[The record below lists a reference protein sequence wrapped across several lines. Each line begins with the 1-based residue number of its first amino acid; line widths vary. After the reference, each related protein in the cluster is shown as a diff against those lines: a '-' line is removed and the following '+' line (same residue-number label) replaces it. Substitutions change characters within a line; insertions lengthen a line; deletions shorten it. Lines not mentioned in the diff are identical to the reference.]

1 MNKDKRKL
9 NTNQSS
15 QVTTKKKRN
24 EIDQTVMS
32 IENLSN
38 EIFYEIFDYLDGC
51 NIYQIFANLNSRFE
65 KLLNSSSLLF
75 KIKIRPTLKERF
87 IKNYK
92 EIILFHKNQI
102 LSIHF
107 SSVVYHQMISLL
119 NIDCS
124 FNRLESLVF
133 DSIQPFILTP
143 LLSKLIHLPRF
154 FSLTIDTQKT
164 LHNLIHVYRLIFD
177 LPKLQYLRLFAMETN
192 DTSITVSLPININNQ
207 FSTIKHLVIDHPCA
221 FNELF
226 SIISYTPQITRLS
239 FIHKAYSTF
248 KTDIISPIILSN
260 LTHLSIYGDHLQFD
274 KVQMFITKIDAK
286 LKVLSV
292 KSLAKDI
299 TYLNANCWKELI
311 MNNFPQLEEFHLT
324 FLIFLESIH
333 RTSLYINKL
342 NTFNSLFWIER
353 QWLLQAE
360 ISLDTIIYS
369 IHPFK
374 KRWYEYQSQDQMIHP
389 SNELLK
395 SMRILFTIIPYYDNM
410 KPLKQIISHISNV
423 ADIYHLE
430 IDEEIY
436 TDTLMEIL
444 VLLPE
449 LDSLKISSLL
459 YSNPIYIN
467 GKDSNVL
474 CLLTSLNQ
482 ITKVYLMKM
491 TKMEEIDFLIELC
504 PQMIYLKVEFLHH
517 INIQLFVRVIL
528 TKINMKFNHKL
539 RLLCARVKAVDNDI
553 IEKLN
558 SMINSENLLTDYT
571 IKRITDDIYLQWK

>member
-1 MNKDKRKL
+1 
-9 NTNQSS
+9 
-15 QVTTKKKRN
+15 
-24 EIDQTVMS
+24 
-32 IENLSN
+32 
-38 EIFYEIFDYLDGC
+38 
-51 NIYQIFANLNSRFE
+51 
-65 KLLNSSSLLF
+65 
-75 KIKIRPTLKERF
+75 
-87 IKNYK
+87 
-92 EIILFHKNQI
+92 
-102 LSIHF
+102 
-107 SSVVYHQMISLL
+107 
-119 NIDCS
+119 
-124 FNRLESLVF
+124 
-133 DSIQPFILTP
+133 
-143 LLSKLIHLPRF
+143 
-154 FSLTIDTQKT
+154 
-164 LHNLIHVYRLIFD
+164 
-177 LPKLQYLRLFAMETN
+177 
-192 DTSITVSLPININNQ
+192 
-207 FSTIKHLVIDHPCA
+207 
-221 FNELF
+221 
-226 SIISYTPQITRLS
+226 
-239 FIHKAYSTF
+239 
-248 KTDIISPIILSN
+248 
-260 LTHLSIYGDHLQFD
+260 
-274 KVQMFITKIDAK
+274 MFITKIDAK

-311 MNNFPQLEEFHLT
+311 MNNFPRLEEFHLT

-374 KRWYEYQSQDQMIHP
+374 KRWYEYQSQDQTIHP

-504 PQMIYLKVEFLHH
+504 PQMIYLKVEFFASYQYS
-517 INIQLFVRVIL
+517 IVC
-528 TKINMKFNHKL
+528 TSDFN
-539 RLLCARVKAVDNDI
+539 
-553 IEKLN
+553 
-558 SMINSENLLTDYT
+558 EN
-571 IKRITDDIYLQWK
+571 